1 MKSMYC
7 CKYCGGLQVVSVYR
21 DEVREFKKSES
32 NFGVVYREETC
43 DLVFEGFE
51 VDEYFFGL
59 CIDLRNRFG
68 DEIEKEVLEMYFGS
82 MEFGRDVVLSF
93 REWVYGEGGF
103 EKDGVIYLPGDG
115 GED

>member
-1 MKSMYC
+1 MRKF
-7 CKYCGGLQVVSVYR
+7 GG
-21 DEVREFKKSES
+21 
-32 NFGVVYREETC
+32 
-43 DLVFEGFE
+43 
-51 VDEYFFGL
+51 
-59 CIDLRNRFG
+59 
-68 DEIEKEVLEMYFGS
+68 EIEKEVLEMYFGS